1 MSDGFKKFKQKIVF
15 EVLIKCISVSVSFSL
30 ISIFLPILLFKLNKL
45 EYNLFV
51 LIGLGLGIGLITM
64 GLMLLFLYPRNKKVA
79 KRLDKQLV
87 LNEKVQTMLEYI
99 DQDEPMIKLQREQT
113 SNILKSLSL
122 KSFTMKFSV
131 FFIAFISLIGLFA
144 LTVTVSALAI
154 SGVEENVEIDDDQ
167 NNQNQQDQEPD
178 YELDDW
184 TTLAILNII
193 EYVEAADF
201 DNSLKTKYISLLNGL
216 IEDLKKDIKDS
227 EVDTLVKNVITNV
240 QYELDKI
247 NSNKEIYE
255 VLRNSNVSTISALG
269 SQINRLDEEQV
280 KNALDGLI
288 IFIGGNSQA
297 VVELDAEFGELLKKS
312 VLSTA
317 LANDDL
323 FKAII
328 QFADKIRDTR
338 NTSDVDYAVQ
348 NVIDM
353 YADDILNAVNYQ
365 AKNKDVAIYIETK
378 LIEIFELTS
387 GDDVDNDID
396 IDDGT
401 NNDTTDP
408 EDPDKLP
415 DDGSGGLGSGEIIF
429 GSDDIF
435 FDPDFGKV
443 VFGEVINIY
452 SGDIRGRFEDGLIP
466 EELLEYYIYYYDI
479 LYNVNNKENQE

>member
-1 MSDGFKKFKQKIVF
+1 MDDGFKKFKQKIVL

-30 ISIFLPILLFKLNKL
+30 ISIFLPILLFKLNNL
-45 EYNLFV
+45 EYNLFL

-64 GLMLLFLYPRNKKVA
+64 GLMLLFLYPRNLKVA

-99 DQDEPMIKLQREQT
+99 NQDEPMIKLQREQT
-113 SNILKSLSL
+113 SNILKRLSL
-122 KSFTMKFSV
+122 KSFTMKFSI
-131 FFIAFISLIGLFA
+131 FFIIFISFIGLFA
-144 LTVTVSALAI
+144 LTVTVSALAVPSI
-154 SGVEENVEIDDDQ
+154 EEDTEIDE
-167 NNQNQQDQEPD
+167 NQNQQDQEPD

-193 EYVEAADF
+193 EYVEEADF

-216 IEDLKKDIKDS
+216 IEDLKADVKNS
-227 EVDTLVKNVITNV
+227 QVDTLVKNVISSV

-255 VLRNSNVSTISALG
+255 VLRNSNVNTVAALG
-269 SQINRLDEEQV
+269 SQINHLDEEQV

-288 IFIGGNSQA
+288 VFIGGNPQA
-297 VVELDAEFGELLKKS
+297 VVELDPEFGELLKKS

-328 QFADKIRDTR
+328 QLADKIRDTR
-338 NTSDVDYAVQ
+338 NESDVDYAVQ
-348 NVIDM
+348 NVINM
-353 YADDILNAVNYQ
+353 YAGDILNAVNYQ
-365 AKNKDVAIYIETK
+365 AKNKDVAIYIVTK

-387 GDDVDNDID
+387 GDDVNNNID
-396 IDDGT
+396 VDDGN

-452 SGDIRGRFEDGLIP
+452 SGDIRGRFEDGLIK